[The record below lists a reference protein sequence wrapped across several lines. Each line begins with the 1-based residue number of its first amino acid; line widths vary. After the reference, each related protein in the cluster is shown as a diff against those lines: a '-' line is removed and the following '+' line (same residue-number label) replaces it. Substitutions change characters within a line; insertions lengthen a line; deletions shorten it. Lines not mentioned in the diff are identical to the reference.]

1 MSQSNLSRFYQK
13 KKKRNSEILSGIIS
27 GRSKY
32 AKTKKNSS
40 NFEENLRS
48 APEFEITEQRAESP
62 RFEALEPIVVIE
74 KRAELPVITTPR
86 FERIESRAT
95 TPRGERIESRAIT
108 PRYERIESRA
118 ESPEATSSVTA
129 AAAETTTS
137 RLASKRRRT
146 EAGSVEQHSDG
157 NIRKNVK

>member
-1 MSQSNLSRFYQK
+1 MSQSNLSHFYEK
-13 KKKRNSEILSGIIS
+13 RKKRNSEILSGIIS

-40 NFEENLRS
+40 EVS
-48 APEFEITEQRAESP
+48 APEFERAESP

-74 KRAELPVITTPR
+74 KRAESPSR
-86 FERIESRAT
+86 FKRIESRAASSAAT
-95 TPRGERIESRAIT
+95 T
-108 PRYERIESRA
+108 PRYERIDWA
-118 ESPEATSSVTA
+118 ESPAAISSVTA
-129 AAAETTTS
+129 AAAAAAAAETTS

-146 EAGSVEQHSDG
+146 EAGSVEQHSDV